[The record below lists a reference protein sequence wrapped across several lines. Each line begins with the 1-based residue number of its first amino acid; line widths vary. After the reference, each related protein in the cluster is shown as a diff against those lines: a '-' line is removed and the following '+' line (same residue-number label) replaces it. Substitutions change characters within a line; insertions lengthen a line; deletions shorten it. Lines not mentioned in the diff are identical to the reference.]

1 MPSDVRG
8 WVSGDESGEDDI
20 RRDDQIKNGH
30 QRSGGVTVFPLIG
43 RDGLKTAD
51 VQFDDAWGSGNED
64 VERPSE
70 YVASIDIDS
79 QRQ

>member
-8 WVSGDESGEDDI
+8 WVSRDESGEDDI
-20 RRDDQIKNGH
+20 RRDHQIKDGH
-30 QRSGGVTVFPLIG
+30 QRSGRVSVLPLI
-43 RDGLKTAD
+43 RHDSLKGAD
-51 VQFDDAWGSGNED
+51 VQFDEAWGSSNED